1 MSSFYK
7 SGIASTTTL
16 DQFIQYFKLF
26 EINSCE
32 LEWSFLCL
40 WQLGRTDLMRKG
52 REKND
57 N

>member
-1 MSSFYK
+1 MRSFYK
-7 SGIASTTTL
+7 SDIASTTTL
-16 DQFIQYFKLF
+16 DQLIQYSKLF

-32 LEWSFLCL
+32 LEWSFLRL
-40 WQLGRTDLMRKG
+40 WQLGRTDLVRKG